1 MDTIYVS
8 LLWLLRE
15 QRQVRTV
22 LTVLVSS
29 DSTDAVHG
37 QGVLALRCATTG
49 AGFRLDIPV
58 VAQRKF
64 PMVHLFMLLVQF
76 SDKVVYVVHSPFEWL
91 DHRCHC
97 NCRDIVLF
105 VGRLPRCE
113 SVCVAMSCGG
123 GFTPGGAYDS
133 VWDSVKPMTG
143 KYIVYCFQYQED
155 VGCVGLLN
163 GWFSSNDD
171 ISPDNYN
178 YSRFKLQDKC
188 RSEKWE
194 VYLYGDMTI
203 KVMESRRAE
212 SCGGLRSCFSW

>member
-1 MDTIYVS
+1 M
-8 LLWLLRE
+8 RA
-15 QRQVRTV
+15 V

-58 VAQRKF
+58 VAQRQF

-113 SVCVAMSCGG
+113 CVCVAMSC
-123 GFTPGGAYDS
+123 
-133 VWDSVKPMTG
+133 
-143 KYIVYCFQYQED
+143 
-155 VGCVGLLN
+155 
-163 GWFSSNDD
+163 
-171 ISPDNYN
+171 
-178 YSRFKLQDKC
+178 
-188 RSEKWE
+188 
-194 VYLYGDMTI
+194 
-203 KVMESRRAE
+203 
-212 SCGGLRSCFSW
+212 CGGCFHS